1 MNMQKIAIITDSGS
15 DVPKE
20 YKEKYPVYTL
30 PLSIIYGEKVYK
42 DNVDITPEEVY
53 GRMPGEVPTTS
64 LPTGEEILGVF
75 EQIKKD
81 GFEKVLGV
89 TISSGLSGT
98 HNFLKVIAEDF
109 EGLETFVVDTKN
121 IGISS
126 GLVAIEAMKN
136 IDKGMSWEELK
147 AVTEKGASKSK
158 IFFCIKTL
166 EYLQKGGRIGLVSS
180 LVGNALNLKP
190 IITCNKD
197 GIYDTIAK
205 CVGRRRNLQKA
216 VELVLEEAAKHKKC
230 RIAVA
235 HGGGLE
241 EAEQIVSHLKE
252 DVKNCDEFLFG
263 NISPALGVHTG
274 PGLIGIAIYN
284 LDD

>member
-1 MNMQKIAIITDSGS
+1 MNIQKIAIITDSGS

-30 PLSIIYGEKVYK
+30 PLSIIYGDKIYK
-42 DNVDITPEEVY
+42 DNVDIDPEEVY
-53 GRMPGEVPTTS
+53 ARMPGEVPTTS
-64 LPTGEEILGVF
+64 LPTGDEILGVF

-81 GFEKVLGV
+81 GFEKALAV

-98 HNFLKVIAEDF
+98 HNFLKVLSDDV
-109 EGLETFVVDTKN
+109 EGLDVFVVDSKN

-126 GLVAIEAMKN
+126 GLIAIEAMKN
-136 IDKGMSWEELK
+136 IDRGMSWEELK
-147 AVTEKGASKSK
+147 VATANAPSKSK

-166 EYLQKGGRIGLVSS
+166 EYLQRGGRIGLVSS

-216 VELVLEEAAKHKKC
+216 VEIVLAEAAKHKSC

-241 EAEQIVSHLKE
+241 EAEKIFSQLKSE
-252 DVKNCDEFLFG
+252 VKNCDEFLFG

-274 PGLIGIAIYN
+274 PGLIGIAVYN